1 MNTFDDALEAITSE
15 EETETKVNDLY
26 EKART
31 QWAEIDK
38 RYRTLRGR
46 QFAGAGLNKIAAM
59 VRQYAPGL
67 LTKLGYP
74 SIAAALVGMSADD
87 GAFSGIGSVFSKIF
101 GLFGG

>member
-1 MNTFDDALEAITSE
+1 MSTFDDALAAITSE

-38 RYRTLRGR
+38 RYKALRGR
-46 QFAGAGLNKIAAM
+46 QFASEGMQQIMGLVRKYAPVALRTMGYGGAGTML
-59 VRQYAPGL
+59 GEF
-67 LTKLGYP
+67 LT
-74 SIAAALVGMSADD
+74 DD
-87 GAFSGIGSVFSKIF
+87 GGGGIFSKIF

>member
-1 MNTFDDALEAITSE
+1 MSTFDDALAAITSE

-38 RYRTLRGR
+38 RYKALRGR
-46 QFAGAGLNKIAAM
+46 QFTSEGMQQIMGLVRKYAPVALRTMGYGGAGTML
-59 VRQYAPGL
+59 GEF
-67 LTKLGYP
+67 LT
-74 SIAAALVGMSADD
+74 DD
-87 GAFSGIGSVFSKIF
+87 GGGGIFSKIF